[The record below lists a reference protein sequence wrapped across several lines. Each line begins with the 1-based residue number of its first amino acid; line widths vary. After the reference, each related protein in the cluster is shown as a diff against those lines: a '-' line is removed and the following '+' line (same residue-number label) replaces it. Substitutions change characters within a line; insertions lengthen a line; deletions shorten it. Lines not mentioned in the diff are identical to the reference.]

1 MSTFTPGPWAIS
13 STGSVVSASGGY
25 VAEAYDGLP
34 GTDTD
39 LGIAAANAA
48 LIAAAPALYEALKEL
63 DALPV
68 QQLSHGVDS
77 TMRPVSY
84 MAYSAYEVQRIVRAV
99 LSAAKQD

>member
-1 MSTFTPGPWAIS
+1 MTFTQAQIVRTPGPWAIS

-48 LIAAAPALYEALKEL
+48 LIAAAPALYEALKVIVGMHANFS
-63 DALPV
+63 DAPEW
-68 QQLSHGVDS
+68 
-77 TMRPVSY
+77 TK
-84 MAYSAYEVQRIVRAV
+84 ARAA
-99 LSAAKQD
+99 LSAAKKQD